1 MATAVV
7 NKYRRPLVHVLGVPV
22 DVTDLSGAVNT
33 ILRWGS
39 HGKARAVFLRDV
51 HGVMRSVQMP
61 KLMQMHEKADLVLA
75 DGTPLTWISRWRGF
89 RVGRVPGTDLVD
101 SVCHASAG
109 TGLKHYFFGGA
120 PGVAER
126 MANILKAKY
135 PGLTVAGCYSPP
147 MRSLAPGATLSEEE
161 RAEIAEIAASGAD
174 FIWVG
179 ISTPKQE
186 TWITEAIELLP
197 HGVCC
202 GVGAAFD
209 FHTGR
214 IKRAPLWMQRSGFEW
229 LHRLLSDPLRLWR
242 RYLVLAPKFVL
253 LAAIEELNRV
263 STRTI
268 VTEKKSAA
276 TQSGLYR
283 SEVSKL

>member
-1 MATAVV
+1 MTTVALVDECP
-7 NKYRRPLVHVLGVPV
+7 RPLVHILGVPV
-22 DVTDLSGAVNT
+22 DITDRSRAVKT
-33 ILRWGS
+33 IIGWGEQ
-39 HGKARAVFLRDV
+39 GKPRAVFLRDV

-75 DGTPLTWISRWRGF
+75 DGTPLTWVSRLRG
-89 RVGRVPGTDLVD
+89 VKIGRVPGADLVD

-109 TGLKHYFFGGA
+109 TALRHYFFGGA
-120 PGVAER
+120 PGVADH
-126 MANILKAKY
+126 MADILKAKY

-147 MRSLAPGATLSEEE
+147 MRNLAPGATLSEEE
-161 RAEIAEIAASGAD
+161 RAEIEAIAASGAD

-214 IKRAPLWMQRSGFEW
+214 IKRAPRWMQRSGFEW
-229 LHRLLSDPLRLWR
+229 LHRLLSDPIRLWR
-242 RYLVLAPKFVL
+242 RYLILAHQIR
-253 LAAIEELNRV
+253 AAHR
-263 STRTI
+263 R
-268 VTEKKSAA
+268 
-276 TQSGLYR
+276 
-283 SEVSKL
+283 

>member
-7 NKYRRPLVHVLGVPV
+7 TEYRRPLVHVLGVPV

-75 DGTPLTWISRWRGF
+75 DGTPLTWISRWRGV

-147 MRSLAPGATLSEEE
+147 RCGAWRPVRRFQRKSARRSQKSPQAVRISFGSEFPHQSRRPGSQKQSVAAAWCVLWRGRGIRLSH
-161 RAEIAEIAASGAD
+161 GAD
-174 FIWVG
+174 QA
-179 ISTPKQE
+179 S
-186 TWITEAIELLP
+186 ASLD
-197 HGVCC
+197 
-202 GVGAAFD
+202 AA
-209 FHTGR
+209 
-214 IKRAPLWMQRSGFEW
+214 QW
-229 LHRLLSDPLRLWR
+229 L
-242 RYLVLAPKFVL
+242 
-253 LAAIEELNRV
+253 
-263 STRTI
+263 
-268 VTEKKSAA
+268 
-276 TQSGLYR
+276 
-283 SEVSKL
+283 

>member
-1 MATAVV
+1 M
-7 NKYRRPLVHVLGVPV
+7 
-22 DVTDLSGAVNT
+22 
-33 ILRWGS
+33 
-39 HGKARAVFLRDV
+39 
-51 HGVMRSVQMP
+51 
-61 KLMQMHEKADLVLA
+61 
-75 DGTPLTWISRWRGF
+75 
-89 RVGRVPGTDLVD
+89 
-101 SVCHASAG
+101 
-109 TGLKHYFFGGA
+109 
-120 PGVAER
+120 AER

-147 MRSLAPGATLSEEE
+147 MRNLAPGATLSEEE

-214 IKRAPLWMQRSGFEW
+214 IKRAPRWMQRNGLEW
-229 LHRLLSDPLRLWR
+229 LHRLLSDPKRLWR
-242 RYLVLAPKFVL
+242 RYLILAPKFVL
-253 LAAIEELNRV
+253 LTTVEELTPSFHRDH
-263 STRTI
+263 RHR
-268 VTEKKSAA
+268 KKSCCNDRE
-276 TQSGLYR
+276 TDIDP
-283 SEVSKL
+283 

>member
-1 MATAVV
+1 MGVNVTIAVV
-7 NKYRRPLVHVLGVPV
+7 TAEFRGPLVHVLGVPV

-39 HGKARAVFLRDV
+39 KGKARAVFLRDV
-51 HGVMRSVQMP
+51 HGIMRSIQMP
-61 KLMQMHEKADLVLA
+61 KLMQMHDKADLVLA
-75 DGTPLTWISRWRGF
+75 DGTPLTWVSRLRGVK
-89 RVGRVPGTDLVD
+89 VGRVPGSDLVD
-101 SVCHASAG
+101 SVCQASAG

-120 PGVAER
+120 PGVADH
-126 MANILKAKY
+126 MASVLKAKY

-147 MRSLAPGATLSEEE
+147 MRSLEPGATLSDEE
-161 RAEIAEIAASGAD
+161 RAEIAEIGASGAD

-229 LHRLLSDPLRLWR
+229 LHRLLSDPIRLWR
-242 RYLVLAPKFVL
+242 RYLILAPKFVL
-253 LAAIEELNRV
+253 LSTIEEVTRV
-263 STRTI
+263 FTRATPAEKSPNI
-268 VTEKKSAA
+268 V
-276 TQSGLYR
+276 GR
-283 SEVSKL
+283 